1 MATSLSNVV
10 DNLTEEIQK
19 IMCKDCEFFLEYETI
34 QQNINIYL
42 AVKITQT
49 KFTKN

>member
-10 DNLTEEIQK
+10 DNLTAGIQK
-19 IMCKDCEFFLEYETI
+19 IMCRDCEFFLEYETI
-34 QQNINIYL
+34 QQNINIHL